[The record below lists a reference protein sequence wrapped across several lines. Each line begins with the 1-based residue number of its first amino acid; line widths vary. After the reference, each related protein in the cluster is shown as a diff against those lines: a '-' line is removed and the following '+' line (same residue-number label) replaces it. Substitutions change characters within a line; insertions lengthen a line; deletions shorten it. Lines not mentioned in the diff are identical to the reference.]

1 MPMRAGY
8 ISIYI
13 CDGNKEAEKVAGKI
27 YKSSSTDSLIH
38 TDVRFGLEN
47 FL

>member
-13 CDGNKEAEKVAGKI
+13 CDGNKEAAGKI